1 VGRDGEASGQEPASP
16 LHDAEGEFA
25 ESTGV
30 DAEQFATV
38 HEQAAAMS
46 NTAELFVCLL
56 WLTGHRGAS
65 ARQLRWAAVDLA
77 GVSIRWRADV
87 DKIGYE
93 HRNPLDAELV
103 PLLTQA
109 RAVADLIGDVW
120 IFPCPRSSK
129 EPMTRDDAA
138 DLWRSIA
145 DASGIKV
152 GSRIGTHAFHRA
164 FANRLRDVNLRDLKD
179 LGGWKCAQTVV
190 GTYLQPDQHGQRGCA
205 RTSFWE
211 SKRMNGNTERE
222 QSGQRN
228 PRTRVRRSGNLSC
241 QWAREELNLRPHAY
255 QVCKTQQEVR
265 QGAG

>member
-1 VGRDGEASGQEPASP
+1 
-16 LHDAEGEFA
+16 
-25 ESTGV
+25 
-30 DAEQFATV
+30 
-38 HEQAAAMS
+38 
-46 NTAELFVCLL
+46 
-56 WLTGHRGAS
+56 
-65 ARQLRWAAVDLA
+65 
-77 GVSIRWRADV
+77 
-87 DKIGYE
+87 
-93 HRNPLDAELV
+93 
-103 PLLTQA
+103 
-109 RAVADLIGDVW
+109 
-120 IFPCPRSSK
+120 
-129 EPMTRDDAA
+129 MTRDDAA

-211 SKRMNGNTERE
+211 SKRMNGNAERE
-222 QSGQRN
+222 QSRQRN